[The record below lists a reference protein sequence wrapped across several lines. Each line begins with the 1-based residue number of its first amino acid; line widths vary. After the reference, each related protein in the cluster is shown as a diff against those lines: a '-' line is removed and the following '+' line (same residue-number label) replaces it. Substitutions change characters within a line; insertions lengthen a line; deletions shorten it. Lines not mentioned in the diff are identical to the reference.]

1 MADNIDITPG
11 AGRTVAT
18 DEVGGRHY
26 QRVKLTGGAEGSEN
40 HASVRADG
48 TQEVSLADVNAAL
61 YAILERSPA
70 RSPRNPARE
79 ACAFCWSLRRL
90 TMTGVTTV
98 TTVTTVSTVIESEPV
113 ERRGPIQRRAAEA
126 DWIAI
131 SGTTPSG
138 KGSRKCLRLSL
149 SNL

>member
-1 MADNIDITPG
+1 MADNIDISPG
-11 AGRTVAT
+11 AGASVAT

-61 YAILERSPA
+61 YAILESIA
-70 RSPRNPARE
+70 RPISQEPGTGRTRV
-79 ACAFCWSLRRL
+79 SLESAAV

-98 TTVTTVSTVIESEPV
+98 TTVSTLTSLNQLNTW
-113 ERRGPIQRRAAEA
+113 PINDVLLKGLDRNLWNNSVRQR
-126 DWIAI
+126 I
-131 SGTTPSG
+131 T
-138 KGSRKCLRLSL
+138 
-149 SNL
+149 